1 MAKSQVQNNIGVHEE
16 YIPVV
21 RNFGVNPQNRELCDN
36 GHKMVLK
43 TTTPYRAGFAVC
55 RQCRGN
61 ITKDQIKKGYYNC
74 AIDKSDY
81 HRDLAYCVAI
91 NEKRKEEIKKN
102 RDKNYSSPTR
112 LDVNQFDQNE
122 NENHF
127 IESIGTLGNKR
138 KKGDHAESGEN
149 KTSHELKKINDKR
162 HDEK

>member
-1 MAKSQVQNNIGVHEE
+1 MQNNIGVHEE

-21 RNFGVNPQNRELCDN
+21 RKFGVNPQNE
-36 GHKMVLK
+36 
-43 TTTPYRAGFAVC
+43 
-55 RQCRGN
+55 
-61 ITKDQIKKGYYNC
+61 KK
-74 AIDKSDY
+74 
-81 HRDLAYCVAI
+81 
-91 NEKRKEEIKKN
+91 KEEIKKN

-138 KKGDHAESGEN
+138 KKGDHAEGGEN

-162 HDEK
+162 HDEKQLNGFL